1 MKNTLI
7 AFGLALAAGIA
18 SAQEL
23 PTINI
28 TTSNAPVVVLQALD
42 EIKLVAVTNRITVR
56 TTNIVQKT
64 TVDPLYLD
72 EAQMAAVIQMCQGA
86 GISANQQ
93 ITTSNLVG
101 LTVSKRGGT
110 NSPATFVIYFR
121 IK

>member
-1 MKNTLI
+1 MKKTLI

-28 TTSNAPVVVLQALD
+28 TTSNAPVVVMQALD

-72 EAQMAAVIQMCQGA
+72 AAQMAAVIQMCQGA